1 VRKSQFWTAPNQIT
15 LLRLIFVPFVVIN
28 ILARNFKLALLLF
41 VLAGLSDALDGL
53 LARWLNQRSMVG
65 QYLDPIAD
73 KLLLSSAFLVL
84 SFTKQIPWT
93 YTVLVFSRDLSI
105 TLITAVLY
113 ITTSIRDFRP
123 SIFGKL
129 NTGAQIGAIF
139 FVLSSRI
146 NPLPWI
152 GAARRGFLLATLVL
166 TCLSAFHYILITGH
180 KLHASGET
188 GSSTPHSR

>member
-1 VRKSQFWTAPNQIT
+1 VRSQFWTAPNQIT

-28 ILARNFKLALLLF
+28 ILDRNYKLALLLF

-53 LARWLNQRSMVG
+53 LARWLNQQSILG

-84 SFTKQIPWT
+84 SFTKLIPWK
-93 YTVLVFSRDLSI
+93 YTVLVFSRDLFLI
-105 TLITAVLY
+105 LITAVLY

-139 FVLSSRI
+139 FVLSWRI
-146 NPLPWI
+146 NPAPWI
-152 GAARRGFLLATLVL
+152 GAARGVFLVATLIL

-180 KLHASGET
+180 KLHTSGEAAPPR
-188 GSSTPHSR
+188 SPSR

>member
-1 VRKSQFWTAPNQIT
+1 VRSQFWTAPNQIT

-28 ILARNFKLALLLF
+28 ILDRNYKLALLLF

-53 LARWLNQRSMVG
+53 LARWLNQQSILG

-84 SFTKQIPWT
+84 SFTKLIPWK
-93 YTVLVFSRDLSI
+93 YTVLVFSRDLFLI
-105 TLITAVLY
+105 LITAVLY

-139 FVLSSRI
+139 FVLSWRI
-146 NPLPWI
+146 NPAPWI
-152 GAARRGFLLATLVL
+152 GAARGVFLVATLIL
-166 TCLSAFHYILITGH
+166 TCLSAFHYILTTGQ
-180 KLHASGET
+180 KLHAIGGSG
-188 GSSTPHSR
+188 PPPSR

>member
-1 VRKSQFWTAPNQIT
+1 VRSQFWTAPNQIT

-28 ILARNFKLALLLF
+28 ILDRNYKLALLLF

-53 LARWLNQRSMVG
+53 LARWLNQQSILG

-84 SFTKQIPWT
+84 SFTKLIPWK
-93 YTVLVFSRDLSI
+93 YTVLVFSRDLFLI
-105 TLITAVLY
+105 LITAVLY
-113 ITTSIRDFRP
+113 LTTSIRDFRP

-139 FVLSSRI
+139 FVLSWRI
-146 NPLPWI
+146 NPAPWI
-152 GAARRGFLLATLVL
+152 GAARGVFLVATLIL

-180 KLHASGET
+180 KLHTSGEAAPPR
-188 GSSTPHSR
+188 SPSR